1 MRVIQVITPSNKTE
15 EVIELLEREEVD
27 FAVTDET
34 SSREFGS
41 VVTFPVETEEVEDML
56 DKLRGVGVE
65 KEGYVNVLEAEA
77 IVSDKYEEKKEEEKE
92 DEEENDSERI
102 ARQEL
107 KATAEGLSRNTSN
120 YIIFTIVSAIV
131 ATAGLILDSPSIVVG
146 SMVIAPLI
154 GPAMASSVGTVI
166 KDDELFFQGVK
177 SQFVGVGVSIF
188 SATVFAA
195 VARVVIAPELNLYVI
210 NQIAERINPGI
221 LSLAVALGA
230 GIAGSLSL
238 TSGASAALVGV
249 MIAVA
254 LIPPAATVGL
264 GIAYLDFNI
273 VLGSFILVLVN
284 LLSINLAGLVTLWVK
299 GYRPEL
305 WYEEDIAKRVTIQ
318 RIILLLAGV
327 LVLTSFLTVT
337 TINQRQNDEFQRN
350 VEEILDG
357 IDTDIISIEY
367 KYDEGFLFR
376 SPETVRI
383 RAGSSIQPGE
393 IKQRIEQRTGKTV
406 EVVVITESIQRE

>member
-34 SSREFGS
+34 SNREFGS

-92 DEEENDSERI
+92 DKQDNDSERI

-107 KATAEGLSRNTSN
+107 KATAEGLSRNTPN
-120 YIIFTIVSAIV
+120 YIVFTIVSAIV

-195 VARVVIAPELNLYVI
+195 IARVVIAPELNLYVI
-210 NQIAERINPGI
+210 NQVAERINPGI

-230 GIAGSLSL
+230 GIAGALSL

-305 WYEEDIAKRVTIQ
+305 WYEEDIAKKVTIQ

-327 LVLTSFLTVT
+327 LILTSFLTVT

-350 VEEILDG
+350 VEEILEG
-357 IDTDIISIEY
+357 LDTDIISIEY
-367 KYDEGFLFR
+367 TYDEGFLFR
-376 SPETVRI
+376 SPETIRI
-383 RAGSSIQPGE
+383 HVGAQIQPGI

-406 EVVVITESIQRE
+406 EVIVITESIQRE

>member
-34 SSREFGS
+34 SNREFGS

-92 DEEENDSERI
+92 DKQDNDSERI

-107 KATAEGLSRNTSN
+107 KATAEGLSRNTPN
-120 YIIFTIVSAIV
+120 YIVFTIVSAIV

-195 VARVVIAPELNLYVI
+195 IARVVIAPELNLYVI

-230 GIAGSLSL
+230 GIAGALSL

-305 WYEEDIAKRVTIQ
+305 WYEEDIAKKVTIQ

-327 LVLTSFLTVT
+327 LILTSFLTVT

-350 VEEILDG
+350 VEEILEG
-357 IDTDIISIEY
+357 LDTDIISIEY
-367 KYDEGFLFR
+367 TYDEGFLFR
-376 SPETVRI
+376 SPETIRI
-383 RAGSSIQPGE
+383 HTGSQIQPSI

-406 EVVVITESIQRE
+406 EVIVITESIQRE